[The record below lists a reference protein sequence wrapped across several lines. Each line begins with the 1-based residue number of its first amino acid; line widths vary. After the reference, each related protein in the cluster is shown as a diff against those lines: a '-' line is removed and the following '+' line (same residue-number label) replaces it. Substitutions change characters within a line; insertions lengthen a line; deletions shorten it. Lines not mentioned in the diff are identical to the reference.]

1 MKILN
6 LKTNK
11 IFDLPKDE
19 ASRLLKEFP
28 QEFIKNSKRKK
39 MIKSE
44 NNIINEDS
52 ILLRILE

>member
-11 IFDLPKDE
+11 ISDLPKDE
-19 ASRLLKEFP
+19 SNRLLKEFP

-44 NNIINEDS
+44 NNIIDEDS

>member
-19 ASRLLKEFP
+19 ANRLLKEFP
-28 QEFIKNSKRKK
+28 QEFIKNSKRKM

-44 NNIINEDS
+44 NNIMDEES